1 MKQFLRRLIFATA
14 ITFLAVVLA
23 PAAHAQQTDQDPAP
37 ATAHKADPTA
47 VPNQQA
53 NEAQMPASGEAT
65 TQEAKFFTGMIVKEN
80 QEMVLKDPVTKVTYK
95 LDDVAKAKP
104 YVGKRVKVTGKLD
117 MDSNTIRIET
127 IEPTS

>member
-127 IEPTS
+127 IEETS